1 MMMINV
7 KQLQVYDIEN
17 VPMQNTEKE
26 GSGKHVYVFSCTGD
40 YFKEHLKMG
49 KYLGHKGWRNMSFS
63 NERN

>member
-1 MMMINV
+1 MVMINV

-49 KYLGHKGWRNMSFS
+49 KYLGHKG
-63 NERN
+63 